1 MILLIT
7 KNDYMNTND
16 FKIFEAVAANGN
28 FTKAAEAM
36 FTVQSN
42 VTARIKSLED
52 EFAVS
57 LFTRTSR
64 KVELTAAGETLM
76 HYFKQVGQLIE
87 EAKRELSQSNQL
99 IGHLKIGCIE
109 TTMALKAPDIIN
121 RFNETYPEIELEFKA
136 DMSANLINDVINY
149 KLDAAFVSA
158 PVSIPDLAQQ
168 TIKEEQLVLVTSDK
182 YDKINDIIRDQQVKI
197 VVFDQGCNFRARLE
211 SWLSFK
217 GIINYK
223 SIIVNSLEGIIN
235 FVEADL
241 AITILPAE
249 LIAQY
254 YQNRRLKTFSIGKEL
269 GTSTTVLVY
278 RKNRAQDKLLKAF
291 TEIY

>member
-1 MILLIT
+1 
-7 KNDYMNTND
+7 MNTND
-16 FKIFEAVAANGN
+16 FKIFEAVAANGS

-36 FTVQSN
+36 YTVQSN

-76 HYFKQVGQLIE
+76 HYFRQVGQLIE
-87 EAKRELSQSNQL
+87 EAKHELSQSNQL

-109 TTMALKAPDIIN
+109 TTMALKAPEIIN

-136 DMSANLINDVINY
+136 DMAENLINDVLKY

-158 PVSIPDLAQQ
+158 PVSIPELAQQ
-168 TIKEEQLVLVTSDK
+168 AIKEEQLVMVTSDK
-182 YDKINDIIRDQQVKI
+182 YAKINDTIQGKQVKI
-197 VVFDQGCNFRARLE
+197 VVFDQGCNYRARLE

-223 SIIVNSLEGIIN
+223 STIVNSLEGIIN

-241 AITILPAE
+241 GITILPAE
-249 LIAQY
+249 LIQQY
-254 YQNRRLKTFSIGKEL
+254 YQHKKLKTFSIGKEL

-278 RKNRAQDKLLKAF
+278 RKNRVKDKVFNAF
-291 TEIY
+291 REMY

>member
-1 MILLIT
+1 
-7 KNDYMNTND
+7 MNTND
-16 FKIFEAVAANGN
+16 FKIFEAVAANGS

-64 KVELTAAGETLM
+64 KVELTAAGQTLM

-87 EAKRELSQSNQL
+87 EAKRELSQSGQL
-99 IGHLKIGCIE
+99 IGQLKIGCIE
-109 TTMALKAPDIIN
+109 TTMALKAPEIIN
-121 RFNETYPEIELEFKA
+121 KFNEMYPEIELEFKA
-136 DMSANLINDVINY
+136 DMSSNLIQDVLNY
-149 KLDAAFVSA
+149 KLDAAFVAA
-158 PVSIPDLAQQ
+158 PVSIPELAQQ
-168 TIKEEQLVLVTSDK
+168 TIKEEQLVMVTSIR
-182 YDKINDIIRDQQVKI
+182 YQKIEEIIQDTQVKI
-197 VVFDQGCNFRARLE
+197 VVFDQGCNYRARLE

-217 GIINYK
+217 GIVNYK
-223 SIIVNSLEGIIN
+223 SIVVNSLEGIIN

-241 AITILPAE
+241 AITILPAG
-249 LIAQY
+249 LIEQY

-269 GTSTTVLVY
+269 GTSTTILVH
-278 RKNRAQDKLLKAF
+278 RKTRINDKLLTAF
-291 TEIY
+291 LEMYSHD

>member
-1 MILLIT
+1 
-7 KNDYMNTND
+7 MNTND
-16 FKIFEAVAANGN
+16 FKIFEAVAAHGS

-76 HYFKQVGQLIE
+76 HYFKQIGQLIE

-99 IGHLKIGCIE
+99 IGHLKIGCLE

-121 RFNETYPEIELEFKA
+121 QFNETYPEIELEFKA
-136 DMSANLINDVINY
+136 DISENLINDVLNY

-182 YDKINDIIRDQQVKI
+182 YGKINDTIRDQPVKI

-223 SIIVNSLEGIIN
+223 RIIVNSLEGIIN

-249 LIAQY
+249 LIEQY

-269 GTSTTVLVY
+269 GTTTTVLVY
-278 RKNRAQDKLLKAF
+278 RKNRIQDKLLKVF

>member
-1 MILLIT
+1 
-7 KNDYMNTND
+7 MNTND
-16 FKIFEAVAANGN
+16 FKIFEAVAANGS

-76 HYFKQVGQLIE
+76 HYFKQIGQLIE
-87 EAKRELSQSNQL
+87 EAKRELAQSDQL
-99 IGHLKIGCIE
+99 IGQLRIGCIE
-109 TTMALKAPDIIN
+109 TTMALKAPDMIN
-121 RFNETYPEIELEFKA
+121 KFNEMYPDIELEFKA
-136 DMSANLINDVINY
+136 DMSPNLINDVLNY
-149 KLDAAFVSA
+149 KLDAAFVAA
-158 PVSIPDLAQQ
+158 PVSVPELAQQ
-168 TIKEEQLVLVTSDK
+168 TIKEEQLVMVASTKYKKIEELIQDK
-182 YDKINDIIRDQQVKI
+182 QVKI
-197 VVFDQGCNFRARLE
+197 VVFDQGCNYRARLE

-217 GIINYK
+217 GVVNYK
-223 SIIVNSLEGIIN
+223 RIVVNSLEGIIN

-249 LIAQY
+249 LIEQY
-254 YQNRRLKTFSIGKEL
+254 YQNRKLKTFSIGKEL
-269 GTSTTVLVY
+269 GTSATILVY
-278 RKNRAQDKLLKAF
+278 RKTRLKDKLLAAF
-291 TEIY
+291 LEMY